1 MVISLQRGHKPE
13 EAVCFKLH
21 LQDDKSHQELWTV
34 LAKSWHKSGF
44 TPTSSK

>member
-21 LQDDKSHQELWTV
+21 LQVDKSHYVVWTI
-34 LAKSWHKSGF
+34 LAES
-44 TPTSSK
+44 